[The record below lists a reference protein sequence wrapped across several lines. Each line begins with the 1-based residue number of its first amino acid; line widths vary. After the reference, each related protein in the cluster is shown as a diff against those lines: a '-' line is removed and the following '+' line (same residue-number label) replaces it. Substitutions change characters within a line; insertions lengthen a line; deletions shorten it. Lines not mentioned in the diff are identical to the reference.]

1 MNENNDKENNNEN
14 PKEENITENTD
25 GENNNENLEEE
36 NMNENTDE
44 ESSYENLKESDL
56 EMSDSSHWGS
66 DSDESNILSDEA
78 ICER

>member
-1 MNENNDKENNNEN
+1 MNGSNDKENNNEN
-14 PKEENITENTD
+14 PEEENITENTD
-25 GENNNENLEEE
+25 GENN
-36 NMNENTDE
+36 NENTDE

-56 EMSDSSHWGS
+56 EMSDSTHWGS